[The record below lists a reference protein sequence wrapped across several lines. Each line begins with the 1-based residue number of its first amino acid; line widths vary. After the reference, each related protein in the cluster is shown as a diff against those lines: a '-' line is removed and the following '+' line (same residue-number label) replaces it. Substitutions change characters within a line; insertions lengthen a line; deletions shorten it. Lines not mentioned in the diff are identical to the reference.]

1 MIGYYN
7 IHAFLC
13 VAICSIL
20 IYIYRVYD
28 VKANRNRKKKTLTKL
43 MMSVELGN

>member
-1 MIGYYN
+1 M
-7 IHAFLC
+7 
-13 VAICSIL
+13 CSNLFYID

-28 VKANRNRKKKTLTKL
+28 VKANRNRKKTMTKL